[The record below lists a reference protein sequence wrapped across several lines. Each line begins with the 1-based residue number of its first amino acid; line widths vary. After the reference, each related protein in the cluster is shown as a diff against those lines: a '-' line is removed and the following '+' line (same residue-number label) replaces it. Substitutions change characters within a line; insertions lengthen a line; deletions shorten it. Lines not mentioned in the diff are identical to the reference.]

1 MTSQYAKKF
10 GEKYVLYDL
19 LGIGGM
25 AEVYRAKLLRDKGF
39 EKQVV
44 IKRLLPQIAK
54 DREMVDLFI
63 GEARLAAL
71 LQHENIAATYDFG
84 EIDQAFFLAME
95 YLAGVDL
102 YTFLQKSRE
111 LGRPVDVAQAVF
123 VVMKICEG
131 MDYAHKLTDMHG
143 NPLHLIHRDLT
154 PHNIFITYDGKVKVF
169 DFGVAKAEMLDNKT
183 KVGVVKGKLSYMS
196 PEQVMGEG
204 LDHRSDIFSI
214 GILLYEMLTGVRMYK
229 GDTAELITRCAAA
242 DYKNIR
248 EVAPSLPPAL
258 CAIIDRALAR
268 QADARYQS
276 CMEMQADLDSLLVT
290 LSERPSSHSL
300 KAYVLD
306 LFREEYEA
314 DRQKTIEMLAEP
326 VEAESAAPQREKTLV
341 MDAGISRQSAP
352 KILLP
357 KRLAATLQQGKWKV
371 LGGVL
376 LFCAGGIF
384 FATFLADHGKD
395 RNFPRQRPPVGRD
408 GNISPAGQAP
418 DRAVRF
424 NQMKELR
431 FQAQK
436 ALVDG
441 RLSSPPQDN
450 ALQYYLDILQLDPHS
465 AAGLAGLEQVA
476 ERYIE
481 KARTAVSA
489 GDYIEAARTVAEAEA
504 AFSGDDPVFTSLA
517 QRLEQEKQQII
528 DGLEGRAKRALATNR
543 LTEPDGHNAF
553 YYYSAIFGFAPASKT
568 ASAGLNAI
576 AVKCAGEAEDAL
588 RAHDIELAQKYVEQ
602 GLQVAPDSPELLVL
616 QKKLMT
622 GNDGGHFFTLASE
635 AYKDGRFP
643 EALRQVD
650 AGLATYPDDARL
662 SDLRGEIVTAQ
673 KTTVDDLIKIVRR
686 CLYENKLT
694 DPADDSALLYLNRIQ
709 GIDPGNPFVREGYKE
724 IADRYASLADESYRI
739 FELEKARAYV
749 EKGLAV
755 MPGHPRLLSLKRDL
769 SRSVPGKLFKG
780 IQKNVKSIFAN

>member
-25 AEVYRAKLLRDKGF
+25 AEVYRAKLLREKGF

-54 DREMVDLFI
+54 DRDMVDLFI

-84 EIDQAFFLAME
+84 EIDHAYFLAME

-111 LGRPVDVAQAVF
+111 SGRPVDVAHAVF
-123 VVMKICEG
+123 IVMKICEG

-242 DYKNIR
+242 DYENIR
-248 EVAPSLPPAL
+248 NLAPALPPAL
-258 CAIIDRALAR
+258 FAIVDRALSR
-268 QADARYQS
+268 KADARYQS
-276 CMEMQADLDSLLVT
+276 CMEMQVDLDSLLVT

-300 KAYVLD
+300 KAYVLE
-306 LFREEYEA
+306 LFGEEYEA
-314 DRQKTIEMLAEP
+314 DRQKTIEVLAEP
-326 VEAESAAPQREKTLV
+326 IGPGTAAPQREKTMVL
-341 MDAGISRQSAP
+341 DADSSGQRERKALFSRWLGTT
-352 KILLP
+352 LLQ
-357 KRLAATLQQGKWKV
+357 RKWTV

-376 LFCAGGIF
+376 LFCAGGVF
-384 FATFLADHGKD
+384 FATFLTDHGKD
-395 RNFPRQRPPVGRD
+395 RNFPHQRPPVD
-408 GNISPAGQAP
+408 QAGNISPAGQP
-418 DRAVRF
+418 SDRAVRF
-424 NQMKELR
+424 NQLKELR

-441 RLSSPPQDN
+441 RLSSPSQDN
-450 ALQYYLDILQLDPHS
+450 ALKYYMDILRLDPHS
-465 AAGLAGLEQVA
+465 AAGLAGCEQVA
-476 ERYIE
+476 DRYLE
-481 KARTAVSA
+481 KARTAVSG
-489 GDYIEAARTVAEAEA
+489 GDYIEAARTIAEAEA
-504 AFSGDDPVFTSLA
+504 AFSGDDPLFTSLA
-517 QRLEQEKQQII
+517 QRLGQEKQQIM
-528 DGLEGRAKRALATNR
+528 DSLEGRAERALAANR
-543 LTEPDGHNAF
+543 LTTPDGHNAF
-553 YYYSAIFGFAPASKT
+553 YYYSSIFGFAPASET
-568 ASAGLNAI
+568 ALAGLNAI
-576 AVKCAGEAEDAL
+576 AGKCADEADNAL
-588 RAHDIELAQKYVEQ
+588 RANDIELAKKYVEQ
-602 GLQVAPDSPELLVL
+602 GLLAVPDSPELLVL

-622 GNDGGHFFTLASE
+622 GKDGGHFLNLASE
-635 AYKDGRFP
+635 AYKEGRFP

-662 SDLRGEIVTAQ
+662 SDLRGEIVTVQ
-673 KTTVDDLIKIVRR
+673 KTAVDDLVKVVRR

-694 DPADDSALLYLNRIQ
+694 EPADDSALFYLNRIQ
-709 GIDPGNPFVREGYKE
+709 GIDPDNQFVREGYKE
-724 IADRYASLADESYRI
+724 IADRYASLADESYRL
-739 FELEKARAYV
+739 FELEKARVYV
-749 EKGLAV
+749 EKGLTV

-769 SRSVPGKLFKG
+769 ARSVPGKLFKG